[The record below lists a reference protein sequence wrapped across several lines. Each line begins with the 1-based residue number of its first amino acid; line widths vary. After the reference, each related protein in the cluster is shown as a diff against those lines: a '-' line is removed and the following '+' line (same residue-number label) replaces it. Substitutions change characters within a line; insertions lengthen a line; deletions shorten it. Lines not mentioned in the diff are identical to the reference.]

1 MTINIISLEANVIN
15 TVRFFYSC
23 HSLLDALEEGAIMT
37 VKEKISANSLK
48 NKVSKKQKFQPISKC
63 RFCLRN
69 MSTDYLKKHVVKFCK
84 SKSRNWESLL
94 LQELLDNDDKKFEIG
109 KLIHDVICNS
119 QHRIREEELV
129 PDHKLALEMYRSK
142 VQRRSLLMARTLK
155 MYKRKIQC
163 CGVEKSELHVG
174 KRVRKKKVDCPKI
187 TL

>member
-1 MTINIISLEANVIN
+1 M
-15 TVRFFYSC
+15 
-23 HSLLDALEEGAIMT
+23 DALEEGAIMV
-37 VKEKISANSLK
+37 VKEKISADSSK
-48 NKVSKKQKFQPISKC
+48 NKVSKRQRIQRISKC

-69 MSTDYLKKHVVKFCK
+69 MSTDYLKKHVEKFCK

-163 CGVEKSELHVG
+163 CGVEKSELHEE
-174 KRVRKKKVDCPKI
+174 KPVRKKKDDWPKI